1 MKISLA
7 TALLTATLA
16 AATLPAHAAGWG
28 DTLRDGAS
36 KLGNGSASAASESG
50 SAGLGGLLG
59 NSGGATAGAGGL
71 SALGLGGLTGSGT
84 ASNAAGVI
92 TYCMKN
98 NYLNAD
104 KAAEVKN
111 QLLGKLGM
119 GQQEQPKDQGYKDGL
134 MGMVKGDNGQSFSM
148 DKIKG
153 NLKEKACD
161 FVLDN
166 AKSLL

>member
-1 MKISLA
+1 
-7 TALLTATLA
+7 
-16 AATLPAHAAGWG
+16 
-28 DTLRDGAS
+28 
-36 KLGNGSASAASESG
+36 
-50 SAGLGGLLG
+50 
-59 NSGGATAGAGGL
+59 
-71 SALGLGGLTGSGT
+71 
-84 ASNAAGVI
+84 
-92 TYCMKN
+92 MKN